1 MMDRFTR
8 ISIVVGVI
16 IITVAIFGGIVGLAR
31 DWHDRHDCNIAM
43 IYPDWRNNHCGRG
56 NLVYD

>member
-16 IITVAIFGGIVGLAR
+16 IITAAILGGIVSVR
-31 DWHDRHDCNIAM
+31 RESRESHNCNRAM
-43 IYPDWRNNHCGRG
+43 IYPDWRNNHCGPR